1 MQQLW
6 RIHNRGEELAMSE
19 QYNNQEDIRETSRV
33 NGEDVSTIERCLTF
47 ESADLI
53 LYISTKHVIEIINN
67 HSITT
72 LPLLPPYIK
81 GIINLRGQILP
92 VMDLLQLM
100 EKESDSFEPRGKFCI
115 IVLDIDS
122 VSLGIIVDSVRQV
135 IDIDLKNVR
144 PIPLKRQ
151 QKLLNGM
158 VTMEDGSVFMS
169 IDCQALCAPY

>member
-1 MQQLW
+1 MAEQATL
-6 RIHNRGEELAMSE
+6 NEEIL
-19 QYNNQEDIRETSRV
+19 ETPDTEEV
-33 NGEDVSTIERCLTF
+33 PTVERCLTF
-47 ESADLI
+47 KSGDLI

-72 LPLLPPYIK
+72 LPLVPPYIK

-92 VMDLLQLM
+92 VVDIQMRM
-100 EKESDSFEPRGKFCI
+100 GKSETEYRNETCI

-151 QKLLNGM
+151 QKLLDGM

-169 IDCQALCAPY
+169 VDCQALAKAQY

>member
-1 MQQLW
+1 
-6 RIHNRGEELAMSE
+6 MSE
-19 QYNNQEDIRETSRV
+19 QLMNQDALAAEASLNTEE
-33 NGEDVSTIERCLTF
+33 NSTIERCLTF
-47 ESADLI
+47 ESGDLV

-67 HSITT
+67 HTITT
-72 LPLLPPYIK
+72 LPLMPPYIK

-92 VMDLLQLM
+92 VVDIEHRMG
-100 EKESDSFEPRGKFCI
+100 KESMDSVEKTCI

-122 VSLGIIVDSVRQV
+122 VGLGIIVDSVRQV

-151 QKLLNGM
+151 QKLLDGM

-169 IDCQALCAPY
+169 IDCQALATPE

>member
-1 MQQLW
+1 
-6 RIHNRGEELAMSE
+6 MSE
-19 QYNNQEDIRETSRV
+19 QLNNQEDIQ
-33 NGEDVSTIERCLTF
+33 DVSEVETAEEISTIDRCLTF
-47 ESADLI
+47 ESAGLI

-72 LPLLPPYIK
+72 LPLVPPYIK

-92 VMDLLQLM
+92 VVDIQMRM
-100 EKESDSFEPRGKFCI
+100 GKSETEYRNETCI

-151 QKLLNGM
+151 QKLLDGM

-169 IDCQALCAPY
+169 VDCQALAKAQY

>member
-1 MQQLW
+1 
-6 RIHNRGEELAMSE
+6 MSE
-19 QYNNQEDIRETSRV
+19 QLNNQELLDIEEVETDDEES
-33 NGEDVSTIERCLTF
+33 SSIERCLTF
-47 ESADLI
+47 ESGDLI
-53 LYISTKHVIEIINN
+53 LYISTNYVIEIINN
-67 HSITT
+67 HTITT
-72 LPLLPPYIK
+72 LPLMPPYIQ

-92 VMDLLQLM
+92 VVDIQQLM
-100 EKESDSFEPRGKFCI
+100 GKEESDCSGQTCI

-135 IDIDLKNVR
+135 IDIDLKNVK

-169 IDCQALCAPY
+169 IDCQALATPQ

>member
-1 MQQLW
+1 
-6 RIHNRGEELAMSE
+6 MSE

-92 VMDLLQLM
+92 VMDIL
-100 EKESDSFEPRGKFCI
+100 FH
-115 IVLDIDS
+115 
-122 VSLGIIVDSVRQV
+122 
-135 IDIDLKNVR
+135 
-144 PIPLKRQ
+144 
-151 QKLLNGM
+151 
-158 VTMEDGSVFMS
+158 
-169 IDCQALCAPY
+169 

>member
-1 MQQLW
+1 MAEQATL
-6 RIHNRGEELAMSE
+6 NEEIL
-19 QYNNQEDIRETSRV
+19 ETPDM
-33 NGEDVSTIERCLTF
+33 EEVSTVERCLTF
-47 ESADLI
+47 KSGDLI

-72 LPLLPPYIK
+72 LPLVPPYIK

-92 VMDLLQLM
+92 VVDIQMRM
-100 EKESDSFEPRGKFCI
+100 GKSETEYRNETCI

-151 QKLLNGM
+151 QKLLDGM

-169 IDCQALCAPY
+169 VDCQALAKAQY

>member
-1 MQQLW
+1 
-6 RIHNRGEELAMSE
+6 MSE
-19 QYNNQEDIRETSRV
+19 QLTNQDLPEIPEFEVDDEES
-33 NGEDVSTIERCLTF
+33 STIERCLTF
-47 ESADLI
+47 ESGDLI
-53 LYISTKHVIEIINN
+53 LYISTNYVIEIINN

-72 LPLLPPYIK
+72 LPLMPPYIQ

-92 VMDLLQLM
+92 VVDIQQLM
-100 EKESDSFEPRGKFCI
+100 GKEESDCSGKTCI

-158 VTMEDGSVFMS
+158 VTMDDGSVFMS
-169 IDCQALCAPY
+169 IDCQALSTPQ

>member
-1 MQQLW
+1 
-6 RIHNRGEELAMSE
+6 MSE
-19 QYNNQEDIRETSRV
+19 QLTNQDLPEIPEFEVDDEES
-33 NGEDVSTIERCLTF
+33 STIERCLTF
-47 ESADLI
+47 ESGDLI
-53 LYISTKHVIEIINN
+53 LYISTNYVIEIINN

-72 LPLLPPYIK
+72 LPLMPPYIQ

-92 VMDLLQLM
+92 VVDIQQLM
-100 EKESDSFEPRGKFCI
+100 GKEESDCSGKTCI

-158 VTMEDGSVFMS
+158 VTMDDGSVFMS
-169 IDCQALCAPY
+169 IDCQALATPQ